1 MSNSQKLVLMIQPI
15 KLQGLIWQAVLK
27 SQGLGVIWEAIDFNI
42 EENLDQLEAAGLPLP
57 NFLLIDVG
65 LENFNPY
72 ALCRFCRNR
81 YPHVNI
87 ILTDGRQREIHSSQ
101 RQWAINQGASDFLP
115 GFSRNNLFISVTS
128 QVKRLL
134 QVLDNQTLDNE
145 ALNTLLSSIKQKLE
159 ASQST
164 AQGQSKVAEKSTSGN
179 ENETG
184 NSPQNENGKSGTEN
198 QENPPPKLRRRYRG
212 VSY

>member
-27 SQGLGVIWEAIDFNI
+27 SQGLAVIWEAIDFNI

-57 NFLLIDVG
+57 NLLLIDVG

-81 YPHVNI
+81 YPHVKI

-128 QVKRLL
+128 GVKQLL

-145 ALNTLLSSIKQKLE
+145 VLMAVLSSIKHKLE
-159 ASQST
+159 ARQST
-164 AQGQSKVAEKSTSGN
+164 AKGQSKVAEKSTSGN
-179 ENETG
+179 EN
-184 NSPQNENGKSGTEN
+184 GKSGTEN
-198 QENPPPKLRRRYRG
+198 KENPPPKLRRRYRG